1 MEFEFS
7 DVDATENDDGNYR
20 LRHDE
25 FVVPLVKAVQEQQQ
39 MINELKKE
47 IQVLKSQR

>member
-1 MEFEFS
+1 MEFEFG
-7 DVDATENDDGNYR
+7 DVDATENDDGNYS

-25 FVVPLVKAVQEQQQ
+25 FVVPPVKAVQEQQ

-47 IQVLKSQR
+47 NQIIKSQR